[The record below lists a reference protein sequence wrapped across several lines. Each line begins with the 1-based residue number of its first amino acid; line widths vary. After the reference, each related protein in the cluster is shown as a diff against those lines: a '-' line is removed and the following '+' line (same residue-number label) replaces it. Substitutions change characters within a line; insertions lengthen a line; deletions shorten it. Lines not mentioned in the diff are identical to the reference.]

1 MKKDELKYDVT
12 ETDESKEIDESKE
25 TDDYELNESVEDEE
39 EDPEKKA
46 RRRKNVIRIL
56 IGLGIIIALLLLG
69 FGIKKNRIAAVIGDD
84 MQNEMIGKLSNYV
97 SQISADYVSEDE
109 AKDIAT
115 NVIKDNFNDLLIENF
130 MDLEQDNIQ
139 MMIDNSLYNYMQDYY
154 TSAETDSLI
163 QDAVDDITNLFM
175 ADIEELRRN
184 INDVKTSV
192 ENLTNEFSEYQE
204 LTNKTLD
211 EMSEKE
217 QEDVDRLTTLINEH
231 VAELQDKISII
242 NSEIDIRDTETPLIS
257 YVWNTTVQKAD
268 SALNPSGDGS
278 SSGSGSG
285 ASGDEGSEGNTDET
299 ASDIWTKWEK
309 PADGINWTVTDKEHD
324 KSNMTIKE
332 YVEVLAQNDIEFTQS
347 INKLYEYANDL
358 YEQESNDR
366 TEADVAIVNLF
377 NSKVTMLQDEIDQI
391 NEKLNGISFWTGTQE
406 EYNALGTKDPNTLYF
421 VTD

>member
-1 MKKDELKYDVT
+1 MKKEKLEYDVT
-12 ETDESKEIDESKE
+12 ETDESKELDESKE
-25 TDDYELNESVEDEE
+25 TDDYELNESVEDEDE

-115 NVIKDNFNDLLIENF
+115 NVVKDNFNDLLVENF
-130 MDLEQDNIQ
+130 MNLEQDNIQ
-139 MMIDNSLYNYMQDYY
+139 AMIDNSLYNYMQDYY
-154 TSAETDSLI
+154 TSAETDSLL
-163 QDAVDDITNLFM
+163 QGAVDDITSLFM
-175 ADIEELRRN
+175 MDIEELRRN

-192 ENLTNEFSEYQE
+192 ENLTNEFADYQE

-257 YVWNTTVQKAD
+257 YVWNTAVQKAD
-268 SALNPSGDGS
+268 STLNPGGD
-278 SSGSGSG
+278 GSGSG
-285 ASGDEGSEGNTDET
+285 DSGNSSSEGG
-299 ASDIWTKWEK
+299 SDIWSRWER
-309 PADGINWTVTDKEHD
+309 PDSDLDWVVTDKEHD
-324 KSNMTIKE
+324 KTNMTIKE

-358 YEQESNDR
+358 YDQERSDR
-366 TEADVAIVNLF
+366 IGADISIVNLL
-377 NSKVTMLQDEIDQI
+377 NSKVTMLQDEIDEI
-391 NEKLNGISFWTGTQE
+391 NNKLNGVSFWTGTQE

-421 VTD
+421 VTE

>member
-1 MKKDELKYDVT
+1 MKKEKLEYDVT
-12 ETDESKEIDESKE
+12 ETDESKELDESKE
-25 TDDYELNESVEDEE
+25 TDDYELNESVEDEEE

-97 SQISADYVSEDE
+97 SQISADYISEDE

-115 NVIKDNFNDLLIENF
+115 NVVKDNFNDLLVENF
-130 MDLEQDNIQ
+130 MNLEQDNIQ

-154 TSAETDSLI
+154 TSAETDSLL
-163 QDAVDDITNLFM
+163 QGAVDDITSLFM
-175 ADIEELRRN
+175 MDIEELRRN

-192 ENLTNEFSEYQE
+192 ENLTNEFADYQE

-257 YVWNTTVQKAD
+257 YVWNTAVQKAD
-268 SALNPSGDGS
+268 STLNPGGDG
-278 SSGSGSG
+278 SGSGSD
-285 ASGDEGSEGNTDET
+285 SGDSSSEGG
-299 ASDIWTKWEK
+299 SDIWSRWESPDSDIDWVVK
-309 PADGINWTVTDKEHD
+309 DKEHD
-324 KSNMTIKE
+324 KTNMTIKE

-358 YEQESNDR
+358 YDQERSDR
-366 TEADVAIVNLF
+366 IEGDIAIVNLF
-377 NSKVTMLQDEIDQI
+377 NSKVTLLQDEIDEI
-391 NEKLNGISFWTGTQE
+391 NNKLNGVSFWTGTQE

-421 VTD
+421 VTE